1 MPGGRAPAVE
11 LRDLHRRFG
20 RKLVLRGI
28 DLTVEP
34 GTSLV
39 LTGANGAGKTTLL
52 RIIATLLK
60 PSSGEGTVLGLSL
73 ADDGELI
80 RAATA
85 YLSARGF
92 VYDDLTASE
101 NLRFAAR
108 LVDRPVSDEQI
119 AELVA
124 DVGLARAA
132 DQTLRTFSTG
142 MRRRLALATLRL
154 RPLRLALLDEPYA
167 GLDSDGVA
175 LVDRL
180 VGELIAA
187 GTTVILASHQA
198 GEATRRATRAL
209 RIEEGRLVDAAYL
222 DGRPG

>member
-1 MPGGRAPAVE
+1 M
-11 LRDLHRRFG
+11 
-20 RKLVLRGI
+20 LRGI

-60 PSSGEGTVLGLSL
+60 PSSGDGTVLGLSL
-73 ADDGELI
+73 TEDGEMI

-108 LVDRPVSDEQI
+108 LVDRPISDEQI
-119 AELVA
+119 MELVA
-124 DVGLARAA
+124 DVGLARTA
-132 DQTLRTFSTG
+132 DQTVRTFSTG

-167 GLDSDGVA
+167 GLDTGGIA
-175 LVDRL
+175 LVDRI
-180 VGELIAA
+180 VGDLLAA
-187 GTTVILASHQA
+187 GTTVILASHQS

-209 RIEEGRLVDAAYL
+209 RIDEGRLVDAGS
-222 DGRPG
+222 DGRAG

>member
-1 MPGGRAPAVE
+1 M
-11 LRDLHRRFG
+11 
-20 RKLVLRGI
+20 LRGI

-73 ADDGELI
+73 ADDGESI
-80 RAATA
+80 RAATG
-85 YLSARGF
+85 YVSARGF
-92 VYDDLTASE
+92 AYDDLTAAE

-108 LVDRPVSDEQI
+108 LVDRPVPDERI
-119 AELVA
+119 AEILVG
-124 DVGLARAA
+124 VGLGDAT
-132 DQTLRTFSTG
+132 DQTVRTFSTG
-142 MRRRLALATLRL
+142 MRRRLALAVLRL

-167 GLDSDGVA
+167 GLDADGVA

-180 VGELIAA
+180 VGELVAA
-187 GTTVILASHQA
+187 GTTVILASHQS

-209 RIEEGRLVDAAYL
+209 RIEQGRLVDAATP
-222 DGRPG
+222 DGRAG

>member
-1 MPGGRAPAVE
+1 M
-11 LRDLHRRFG
+11 
-20 RKLVLRGI
+20 LRGI

-73 ADDGELI
+73 ADDGERI
-80 RAATA
+80 RATTG
-85 YLSARGF
+85 YVSARGF
-92 VYDDLTASE
+92 VYDDLTAAE

-108 LVDRPVSDEQI
+108 LVDRPVSDERI
-119 AELVA
+119 AELLVG
-124 DVGLARAA
+124 VGLARAA
-132 DQTLRTFSTG
+132 DQTVRTFSTG
-142 MRRRLALATLRL
+142 MRRRLALASLRL
-154 RPLRLALLDEPYA
+154 RPLQLALLDEPYA
-167 GLDSDGVA
+167 GLDLDGVA

-180 VGELIAA
+180 VGELVEA
-187 GTTVILASHQA
+187 GTTVILASHQS

-209 RIEEGRLVDAAYL
+209 RIEDGRLVDAAGP
-222 DGRPG
+222 DGRAG

>member
-1 MPGGRAPAVE
+1 M
-11 LRDLHRRFG
+11 
-20 RKLVLRGI
+20 LRGI

-60 PSSGEGTVLGLSL
+60 PSSGEGAVLGLSL
-73 ADDGELI
+73 ADDGERI
-80 RAATA
+80 RATTG
-85 YLSARGF
+85 YVSARGF
-92 VYDDLTASE
+92 VYDDLTAAE

-108 LVDRPVSDEQI
+108 LVDRPVSDERI
-119 AELVA
+119 AELLVG
-124 DVGLARAA
+124 VGLASAA
-132 DQTLRTFSTG
+132 DQTVRTFSTG
-142 MRRRLALATLRL
+142 MRRRLALASLRL

-167 GLDSDGVA
+167 GLDFDGVA

-180 VGELIAA
+180 VGELVEA
-187 GTTVILASHQA
+187 GTTVILASHQS

-209 RIEEGRLVDAAYL
+209 RIEDGRLVDAAHP
-222 DGRPG
+222 DGRAG

>member
-1 MPGGRAPAVE
+1 M
-11 LRDLHRRFG
+11 
-20 RKLVLRGI
+20 LRGV
-28 DLTVEP
+28 DLIVEP

-60 PSSGEGTVLGLSL
+60 PSSGDGTVFGLSL
-73 ADDGELI
+73 VDDGEMI

-85 YLSARGF
+85 YVSARGF

-119 AELVA
+119 TELVA
-124 DVGLARAA
+124 DVGLARTA

-167 GLDSDGVA
+167 GLDTGGIA
-175 LVDRL
+175 LVDRI
-180 VGELIAA
+180 VGDLLAA
-187 GTTVILASHQA
+187 GTTVILASHQS

-209 RIEEGRLVDAAYL
+209 RIDEGRLVDAGS
-222 DGRPG
+222 DGRDG

>member
-1 MPGGRAPAVE
+1 M
-11 LRDLHRRFG
+11 
-20 RKLVLRGI
+20 LRGI

-73 ADDGELI
+73 ADDGESI
-80 RAATA
+80 RAATG
-85 YLSARGF
+85 YVSARGF
-92 VYDDLTASE
+92 AYDDLSAAE

-108 LVDRPVSDEQI
+108 LVDRPVSDQRI
-119 AELVA
+119 AEILA
-124 DVGLARAA
+124 GVGLGDAT
-132 DQTLRTFSTG
+132 DQTVRTFSTG
-142 MRRRLALATLRL
+142 MRRRLALAVLRL

-167 GLDSDGVA
+167 GLDADGVA

-180 VGELIAA
+180 VGELVAA
-187 GTTVILASHQA
+187 GTTVILASHQS

-209 RIEEGRLVDAAYL
+209 RIEQGRLVDTATS
-222 DGRPG
+222 DGRAG